1 MGIFHMIKL
10 QEHFDSGYFHESCHM
25 NDRVDSLVFGKRL
38 RHLRR
43 SRDLTLDQLGELVGK
58 QASFLSLVENGK
70 REARL
75 SLIEDLAHALEVS
88 SGELLATEP
97 PTRRAR
103 LEVELER
110 AQQDPLYRELNLPLL
125 RASRQVPHEFLE
137 HVVGLFEALK
147 AQSREQ
153 AATPEG

>member
-1 MGIFHMIKL
+1 MENG
-10 QEHFDSGYFHESCHM
+10 G
-25 NDRVDSLVFGKRL
+25 VDSLVFGQRL

-58 QASFLSLVENGK
+58 QASFLSLIENGK

-75 SLIEDLAHALEVS
+75 TLIEDLARVLEVS

-103 LEVELER
+103 PEVELER
-110 AQQDPLYRELNLPLL
+110 AQEDPLYKELNLPPL
-125 RASRQVPHEFLE
+125 RASPPVPPQFLQ
-137 HVVGLFEALK
+137 HLVGPF
-147 AQSREQ
+147 
-153 AATPEG
+153 

>member
-10 QEHFDSGYFHESCHM
+10 PEDFDSVHFRESCYM

-43 SRDLTLDQLGELVGK
+43 SRDLTLDQLGDLVGK
-58 QASFLSLVENGK
+58 QASFLSLIENGQ

-75 SLIEDLAHALEVS
+75 SLLEDLARGLEVS

-97 PTRRAR
+97 PTAPAR
-103 LEVELER
+103 PR
-110 AQQDPLYRELNLPLL
+110 GGR
-125 RASRQVPHEFLE
+125 
-137 HVVGLFEALK
+137 
-147 AQSREQ
+147 
-153 AATPEG
+153 

>member
-1 MGIFHMIKL
+1 MGIFHLIKL
-10 QEHFDSGYFHESCHM
+10 RERFDSVYFDESCHM

-58 QASFLSLVENGK
+58 QASFLSLIENGK

-75 SLIEDLAHALEVS
+75 SLIEDLARALEVS

-97 PTRRAR
+97 PTRRAPPA
-103 LEVELER
+103 V
-110 AQQDPLYRELNLPLL
+110 A
-125 RASRQVPHEFLE
+125 A
-137 HVVGLFEALK
+137 AL
-147 AQSREQ
+147 AH
-153 AATPEG
+153 A

>member
-10 QEHFDSGYFHESCHM
+10 PEDFDSEYFHESCYV
-25 NDRVDSLVFGKRL
+25 NDRVDSFVFGKRL

-110 AQQDPLYRELNLPLL
+110 AQEDPLYKEPHPPLL
-125 RASRQVPHEFLE
+125 RASRQGAHQHPE
-137 HVVGLFEALK
+137 HVA
-147 AQSREQ
+147 
-153 AATPEG
+153 